1 MRVMESKNRQPY
13 DGPERRSR
21 SRKGEVV
28 ANRVIALVVGAL
40 LLGLLWLGYSVVRS
54 VYNR

>member
-1 MRVMESKNRQPY
+1 MESKNRQPY

-21 SRKGEVV
+21 SRKGELV
-28 ANRVIALVVGAL
+28 ANRVIALVVCAL

-54 VYNR
+54 VYDR